1 MTLTGSPDDSSEPTD
16 PLDDVSDTPEPSE
29 PSTTGQG
36 PVVVISAPNAAVPG
50 QPVALDASR
59 TYHPDG
65 QALTFAWGQEMGPAV
80 VWSAGRDD
88 STVEVILQDIGTH
101 RFELEVSDGAN
112 SAIGVV
118 EVIGLTSPPE
128 DEDEGG
134 CAQHDSGLWLL
145 LLIGVQFA
153 TRRTQTY
160 KGKRATPL

>member
-1 MTLTGSPDDSSEPTD
+1 MLRYLE
-16 PLDDVSDTPEPSE
+16 
-29 PSTTGQG
+29 
-36 PVVVISAPNAAVPG
+36 

-80 VWSAGRDD
+80 VWSTGRDD

-128 DEDEGG
+128 DEDEEVDVHSMIQG
-134 CAQHDSGLWLL
+134 CGYFS
-145 LLIGVQFA
+145 
-153 TRRTQTY
+153 
-160 KGKRATPL
+160 